1 MKTEAVLNSFP
12 VICTTLVF
20 IQEVTKAS
28 PSSPSASA
36 NLAEAHG
43 FLEAFSDLCFG
54 DVTGLL
60 RDARVAQC
68 LGVDI
73 YNSLHSLNKVL
84 AAHREAW
91 RYINVASE
99 VNRHPTGRQR
109 ASTIALDVDGQ
120 KKIWREEMKHRSQLW
135 REKSGAGVHSVLFE
149 PEEMEILHCACDAWI
164 GRLRHTL
171 CIVLLVSGD
180 PSPHH
185 PTNECA
191 VRLGIAH
198 MLERQRRL
206 GLRPSENYRPLSGQL
221 RKSVS
226 SLQPV
231 KSLMKTVYVDLPHET
246 DVVVE
251 VRPYSDTPAGSV
263 RQLAWYLGASS
274 AVEIPAKQSET
285 SAGYDMLTLA
295 CLGYMDDP
303 SNARSLILYR
313 SPRSHPWASD
323 PPSLHEVISKGWTSK
338 MSLSH
343 RFKAARTLVS
353 SVLDIHTSGS
363 LHSNINS
370 NGIAMLPRNLNDPEP
385 SPYLLGWGVEASSP
399 DTMSTLEPNLYRHR
413 TQFGRTPQ
421 PSTTEQDIY
430 SLGVVLLEIG
440 LWTTMSTVFAKLLET
455 APRFGP
461 REEKAVFKKVNRV
474 ILDLGYSSD
483 LRKEMGERYAAVV
496 KACLEW
502 NHEDAVESMLDFRK
516 RIVDALDVGCRL

>member
-1 MKTEAVLNSFP
+1 M
-12 VICTTLVF
+12 
-20 IQEVTKAS
+20 KAS
-28 PSSPSASA
+28 PSSPSTSAS
-36 NLAEAHG
+36 LAEAHG

-60 RDARVAQC
+60 RDARIAQC
-68 LGVDI
+68 LILDI
-73 YNSLHSLNKVL
+73 YKSLHSLNKAL

-109 ASTIALDVDGQ
+109 ASTIASEVDGQ
-120 KKIWREEMKHRSQLW
+120 KKIWRDEMKHRSQLW
-135 REKSGAGVHSVLFE
+135 REKVGAGVHSVLFE
-149 PEEMEILHCACDAWI
+149 PEEIDILHCACDAWI

-206 GLRPSENYRPLSGQL
+206 GLRPSENYRPLRGQL

-226 SLQPV
+226 SLQPI
-231 KSLMKTVYVDLPHET
+231 KGLMKTVYIDLPSET

-251 VRPYSDTPAGSV
+251 VRPYSDTPAGSI
-263 RQLAWYLGASS
+263 RQLAWYLSASGTVK
-274 AVEIPAKQSET
+274 APAKQPAAMS
-285 SAGYDMLTLA
+285 GYDMLTLV

-313 SPRSHPWASD
+313 SPRSHPWASN
-323 PPSLHEVISKGWTSK
+323 PPSLHGMISKGWTSK
-338 MSLSH
+338 MSLTY

-370 NGIAMLPRNLNDPEP
+370 EGIAMLPQNLNDLET
-385 SPYLLGWGVEASSP
+385 SPYLLGWGVEASPP
-399 DTMSTLEPNLYRHR
+399 DAVSILEPNLYRHP
-413 TQFGRTPQ
+413 TQFGQIPQ

-440 LWTTMSTVFAKLLET
+440 LWTTMSTVFAKLLEKT
-455 APRFGP
+455 PRFGA
-461 REEKAVFKKVNRV
+461 REEKAIFKRVNRV
-474 ILDLGYSSD
+474 ILDLAYSAD
-483 LRKEMGERYAAVV
+483 LRKEMGERYATVV
-496 KACLEW
+496 KSCLEW
-502 NHEDAVESMLDFRK
+502 SHEDAVESMLDFRK
-516 RIVDALDVGCRL
+516 RIVDVLDVGCSL